1 MKKFLLYFSA
11 TVLSFGIWFFVG
23 TQTLPFVGWI
33 LGADLEEGGLLLGLM
48 GLSGLCGGIL
58 LFALLSWFARK
69 KAWFKEKKKFAFLP
83 VLLPFSVCGA
93 LGLYFIVRYGYG
105 YWIGDYYDGDGAVYN
120 KFGKKVVSTDGRGV
134 RIRHNI
140 IYLYDSEGGTGS
152 VYNAQS
158 KSYPLTD
165 TNLKYAGEIFEQNG
179 QFGIALKGNGLI
191 GVEPIYE
198 ELDFLDNGLIKA
210 RRNGKYGI
218 LDPLGLAPL
227 LDPLGLAPLRVS
239 YLYEQECFSCDFD
252 EIRVISSSYLE
263 GDDAFIS
270 ATKNGEAT
278 IYLLKEDC
286 GYTFAE
292 ILFTT
297 PYDVRKVCEEVGGDY
312 RFIARDDDSAFII
325 DGNGEALTSTYQYES
340 INYDPDSK
348 TYRGWS
354 DYDNEWENITLSE

>member
-1 MKKFLLYFSA
+1 MKKCLLYFSA

-23 TQTLPFVGWI
+23 TQTIPFVGWI
-33 LGADLEEGGLLLGLM
+33 FHANLGGGGQLLGLM

-69 KAWFKEKKKFAFLP
+69 KAWFKGKKKFAFLS

-93 LGLYFIVRYGYG
+93 LGLYIMRYGG
-105 YWIGDYYDGDGAVYN
+105 GGHWTGDYYDGDGAVYN
-120 KFGKKVVSTDGRGV
+120 KFGKKVVSTDGREV
-134 RIRHNI
+134 RIRHDL
-140 IYLYDSEGGTGS
+140 IYMYDREGGTGS
-152 VYNAQS
+152 VYDAKS

-191 GVEPIYE
+191 MVDPIYE
-198 ELDFLDNGLIKA
+198 ELDFRDNGLIKA

-227 LDPLGLAPLRVS
+227 WLSPYGKL
-239 YLYEQECFSCDFD
+239 ECFSCDFD
-252 EIRVISSSYLE
+252 DIRVIPSSYLE

-278 IYLLKEDC
+278 IYHLEEDN
-286 GYTFAE
+286 GYTFAWE
-292 ILFTT
+292 LFTT
-297 PYDVRKVCEEVGGDY
+297 PYDVREVCEKEVAYGY
-312 RFIARDDDSAFII
+312 RFIAEDDGFEFII
-325 DGNGEALTSTYQYES
+325 DGNGEALTSTYES
-340 INYDPDSK
+340 INYDPDTK
-348 TYRGWS
+348 TYRGWI
-354 DYDNEWENITLSE
+354 DFGNEWEEFTFSE

>member
-33 LGADLEEGGLLLGLM
+33 FHVDLGDDGLVISIM

-69 KAWFKEKKKFAFLP
+69 KAWFKGKKKFAFLP
-83 VLLPFSVCGA
+83 VLLPFSVCAA
-93 LGLYFIVRYGYG
+93 LGLYLNIRYGDG
-105 YWIGDYYDGDGAVYN
+105 HRIEDYYDGDGAVYN
-120 KFGKKVVSTDGRGV
+120 KLGKKVVSTAGREV
-134 RIRHNI
+134 RIRYDL
-140 IYLYDSEGGTGS
+140 IYLYDREGGTGS
-152 VYNAQS
+152 VYDAQS

-191 GVEPIYE
+191 MVEPIYE
-198 ELDFLDNGLIKA
+198 ELDFRDNGLIEA

-218 LDPLGLAPL
+218 LDPLGL
-227 LDPLGLAPLRVS
+227 
-239 YLYEQECFSCDFD
+239 ECISCDFD
-252 EIRVISSSYLE
+252 RVHHITSHLE

-278 IYLLKEDC
+278 IYRLKEYD
-286 GYTFAE
+286 GYTVADE
-292 ILFTT
+292 LFTT
-297 PYDVRKVCEEVGGDY
+297 PYHYVFEVCEEVGYHDY
-312 RFIARDDDSAFII
+312 RFIAEGDDDYNVII
-325 DGNGEALTSTYQYES
+325 GKNGVALTSTYRYV
-340 INYDPDSK
+340 IIDYDPDTK
-348 TYRGWS
+348 TYRGLLG
-354 DYDNEWENITLSE
+354 YGGEWEEITLSE